1 MTLASMK
8 RKYEPRKVQ
17 LGPDGERVATTAMI
31 ASLAAEGYET
41 VAAPFGHALV
51 DAARKD
57 DRIVGLS
64 ADLAKYTD
72 LHVFANAMPDRFYQ
86 MGMAEQ
92 LLMSAAAGLAREG
105 FNPFATT
112 YAVFASRRA
121 YDFIA
126 MAIAEENLPV
136 KIVCALPGLTTG
148 YGPSHQ
154 ATEDL
159 AIFRGLPNMTI
170 IDPCDAD
177 DITGMVPQ
185 IAAHDGPVYSRLP
198 RGKVPSVLTR
208 HKPDYKFQLGK
219 AQIIREGKDAL
230 IISTGFMTMRAL
242 DAAVNLEADGVQA
255 AVLHVPTIKPFDTET
270 ILSEVRKGGRLVVT
284 AENHTVVGGLG
295 EAVARTLLTND
306 VTPKFRMIGLPDA
319 FLEAGALPTLHEMYG
334 LTVDKVADKIKG
346 WL

>member
-1 MTLASMK
+1 MTLASMA
-8 RKYEPRKVQ
+8 RKYEARKA
-17 LGPDGERVATTAMI
+17 PEGERQATSAMI
-31 ASLAAEGYET
+31 ASLAAEGYDT
-41 VAAPFGHALV
+41 VAAPFGNALV

-57 DRIVGLS
+57 ERIVGLT
-64 ADLAKYTD
+64 ADLGKYTD
-72 LHVFANAMPDRFYQ
+72 LHIFQQAMPDRFYQ

-92 LLMSAAAGLAREG
+92 VLMSAAAGLAREG
-105 FNPFATT
+105 FIPFATT

-159 AIFRGLPNMTI
+159 AIFRGLPNMTL

-177 DITGMVPQ
+177 DILGMVPQ
-185 IAAHDGPVYSRLP
+185 MIAHDGPVYSRLL
-198 RGKVPSVLTR
+198 RGKVPSVIKK
-208 HKPDYKFQLGK
+208 HKPDYRFQLGK
-219 AQIIREGKDAL
+219 AQMIREGKDVL
-230 IISTGFMTMRAL
+230 VVSTGLMTMRAL
-242 DAAVNLEADGVQA
+242 DAAVKLAEDKVEV
-255 AVLHVPTIKPFDTET
+255 AVLHCPTVKPLDLET
-270 ILSEVRKGGRLVVT
+270 IAAEAAKGGRLVVT
-284 AENHTVVGGLG
+284 AENHTLMGGLG
-295 EAVARTLLTND
+295 EAVAAGLLSRGIA
-306 VTPKFRMIGLPDA
+306 PRFRMIGLPDA

-334 LTVDKVADKIKG
+334 ISVGKVIEQIKS

>member
-57 DRIVGLS
+57 DKIVGLS

-72 LHVFANAMPDRFYQ
+72 LHVFANTMPDRFYQ

-219 AQIIREGKDAL
+219 AQMIREGKDAL

-242 DAAVNLEADGVQA
+242 DAAVKLEADGVQA